1 MANSYT
7 SRQLTFADENNDKKS
22 ISVMILEVLLLNMN
36 KKYLFIH
43 VCCFFFLSRHSI
55 HQHPMVYIYGLV
67 HLYLHNIFGIIE
79 TILSAK
85 TSSRCSNL

>member
-36 KKYLFIH
+36 KKYLFIY
-43 VCCFFFLSRHSI
+43 VCCFFF
-55 HQHPMVYIYGLV
+55 
-67 HLYLHNIFGIIE
+67 
-79 TILSAK
+79 
-85 TSSRCSNL
+85 